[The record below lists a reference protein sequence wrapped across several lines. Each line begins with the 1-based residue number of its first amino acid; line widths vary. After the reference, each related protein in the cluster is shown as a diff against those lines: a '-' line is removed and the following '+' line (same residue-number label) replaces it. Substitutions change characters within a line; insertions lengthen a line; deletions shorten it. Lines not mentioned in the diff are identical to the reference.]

1 MSISFSLNSDMR
13 FNILS
18 HGFAAGGMGSLSGSI
33 GQSAPAELQMIMAAA
48 LGGTAEALG
57 GGKFANGAV
66 TGAYV
71 MMFNHLSTQIEVNK
85 FQKKYFGHVKG
96 LNKIHTDAIPDGYSL
111 DQESGMFKNNEGA
124 LAGAIT
130 DYLGDGLSD
139 VYLSPYALE
148 SGPRL
153 YSILGHE
160 MIHVA
165 HHNYFLD
172 AFNKGASEYAA
183 YRWNFSIGSQLFKDY
198 PTSFEKV
205 IPIKYLHS
213 GSKAYKYEN
222 FGFTSKVL
230 RSVWDWQIA

>member
-111 DQESGMFKNNEGA
+111 DQ
-124 LAGAIT
+124 
-130 DYLGDGLSD
+130 
-139 VYLSPYALE
+139 
-148 SGPRL
+148 
-153 YSILGHE
+153 
-160 MIHVA
+160 
-165 HHNYFLD
+165 
-172 AFNKGASEYAA
+172 
-183 YRWNFSIGSQLFKDY
+183 
-198 PTSFEKV
+198 
-205 IPIKYLHS
+205 
-213 GSKAYKYEN
+213 
-222 FGFTSKVL
+222 
-230 RSVWDWQIA
+230 